1 MRRTFWVLPVEACDT
16 YMMPKGESSRRVT
29 CPPATVRTGARPGL
43 KQEGFW
49 KTHAWE
55 VRILFWPNA
64 SLRWDSACIRPWLS
78 CTIDGGGG
86 WGRSFDGSGAAG
98 GGRSGCSGLRP
109 IVGSLPRISFEVH
122 GRCAYWFCF

>member
-29 CPPATVRTGARPGL
+29 CPPATVRTGARPCL

-55 VRILFWPNA
+55 VRILFWRKA
-64 SLRWDSACIRPWLS
+64 SLRWDSAGIRPWLACTLDRGGAWGGPVAGS
-78 CTIDGGGG
+78 CATGVAV
-86 WGRSFDGSGAAG
+86 SE
-98 GGRSGCSGLRP
+98 CSGFGLM
-109 IVGSLPRISFEVH
+109 VVS
-122 GRCAYWFCF
+122 